1 MLVDMHCFRYKLDHD
16 YGLAPNPFGG
26 IMTLAVCKGDIRK
39 NKNLAV
45 GDWIIGTGS
54 KKMNMLNR
62 LIYAM
67 RVEGWMSFDEYWN
80 DSKFAFKKPVLN
92 GSLVQMYGDNI
103 YHTSSN
109 GVVVQE
115 PCAHSLVDNTVN
127 QEHLK
132 RDVRGKNVLYSR
144 HFYYFGDKA
153 PKVPKELVPIC
164 CTSRNYS
171 YKKVSAE
178 LIDTFVSWLEDNFT
192 IGIHGDPCNWKEFK
206 LPKLDVYDDG
216 IE

>member
-1 MLVDMHCFRYKLDHD
+1 
-16 YGLAPNPFGG
+16 
-26 IMTLAVCKGDIRK
+26 
-39 NKNLAV
+39 
-45 GDWIIGTGS
+45 
-54 KKMNMLNR
+54 
-62 LIYAM
+62 
-67 RVEGWMSFDEYWN
+67 
-80 DSKFAFKKPVLN
+80 
-92 GSLVQMYGDNI
+92 MYGDNI

-144 HFYYFGDKA
+144 HFYYFGDTA
-153 PKVPKELVPIC
+153 PKVPKVLVPIC

-171 YKKVSAE
+171 YKKVSDE
-178 LIDTFVSWLEDNFT
+178 LIGSFVSWIESNYT